1 MSNEHDIH
9 QTDGRAEHLDSPYE
23 EKDIHLKPILALLV
37 ATGCVFAIM
46 FVIDWYFF
54 HAVKRTE
61 AQEKASPYPFAPNG
75 ASPLPLPPRLD
86 QIDRMEEQPG
96 QSYYAKLADMERQLH
111 AARGPS
117 GENGFDHIPIEQA
130 MKEIVTRLPVRKEP
144 PAEEAKAVH
153 AGGSN
158 SGHMLPGGPPWSEN

>member
-1 MSNEHDIH
+1 MSNEHDIR
-9 QTDGRAEHLDSPYE
+9 QADDRAEHLDSPYE
-23 EKDIHLKPILALLV
+23 EKDIHLKPILALLI

-46 FVIDWYFF
+46 FAIDWYFF

-61 AQEKASPYPFAPNG
+61 AQDKASPYPFAPNG
-75 ASPLPLPPRLD
+75 ASPLPRPPRLD
-86 QIDRMEEQPG
+86 QIDRMADQPG
-96 QSYYAKLADMERQLH
+96 QSYYDRLVEMERQLH
-111 AARGPS
+111 SLGPTD
-117 GENGFDHIPIEQA
+117 EKGFVHIPIEQA

-158 SGHMLPGGPPWSEN
+158 SGRMLPGGPP